1 MLFHDYLKN
10 KLNNLICEEFL
21 TNGIQE
27 TPDESSFNIEIPSNK
42 KFGDVSSNIAM
53 IFSKKL
59 NLKPR
64 ELADKLFIQLNED
77 KFIEKLEV
85 VGPGFLNIFFKESF
99 WQNQLKEV
107 ARNIKIYKYKI
118 TKKKICLEFVS
129 ANPTGLMHI
138 GHARGAVLGDTIASI
153 LEEVG
158 HDVTREYYINDA
170 GEQIKKLINTIIFH
184 HKNLTNKKIN
194 DDKNLYPGT
203 YLKEISDAV
212 YKNNLGKELS
222 DYNFEKKIIDLIIND
237 IKKDLKVIKV
247 NHSSFVS
254 ERRISSKENVDKVLK
269 RLKNKNLIYEGFQER
284 PRSANNE
291 NWKKDKLLLFK
302 SQKLGDD
309 NDRALMKPNGD
320 LTYFM
325 SDIIYHQNKIDKN
338 YDILLNI
345 WGVDHSGYVKRLEN
359 ALKELNIK
367 KKYSFEV
374 KLTSLVNLLE
384 GKKIMKMSKRDGN
397 YVTMREVVEK
407 VGSDALRFMMIS
419 RNVDKKID
427 FDFKVIKSKTK
438 ENPVF
443 YVQYAYA
450 RCMSLIEAFKRTF
463 DCPSKKIDINNADL
477 SFLDFD
483 EDKVLIIKLSNF
495 FNVIIASSKSYE
507 PHKIANYLYDLAKD
521 FHAYWGLGK
530 LDPSRK
536 IISDNN
542 YEISFSR
549 ISLVYVI
556 SLIIKRGLEILKIDC
571 PENM

>member
-1 MLFHDYLKN
+1 MPFHDYLKK
-10 KLNNLICEEFL
+10 KLNDLISLEFL
-21 TNGIQE
+21 NYGVQDTSNK
-27 TPDESSFNIEIPSNK
+27 SSFNIEIPSNK
-42 KFGDVSSNIAM
+42 KFGDVSTNIAM

-59 NLKPR
+59 KLSPID
-64 ELADKLFIQLNED
+64 LAKKLCVQLNEE
-77 KFIEKLEV
+77 KFISRLEV
-85 VGPGFLNIFFKESF
+85 VGPGFLNIFFKDSF
-99 WQNQLKEV
+99 WQEQLKEV
-107 ARNIKIYKYKI
+107 ATKINVYRYEI
-118 TKKKICLEFVS
+118 TKKRICLEFVS

-170 GEQIKKLINTIIFH
+170 GEQIKKLMNTVRFH
-184 HKNLTNKKIN
+184 HDNLTHKKI
-194 DDKNLYPGT
+194 DDNKNLYPGT
-203 YLKEISDAV
+203 YLKKISDIAH
-212 YKNNLGKELS
+212 KEDSGK
-222 DYNFEKKIIDLIIND
+222 DQTNYNFEKKIVDLIIDD

-247 NHSSFVS
+247 EHNSFVS
-254 ERRISSKENVDKVLK
+254 EKKISSKKNIDEVLNK
-269 RLKNKNLIYEGFQER
+269 LKHKNLIYEGFQDR
-284 PRSANNE
+284 PKSSNNG

-309 NDRALMKPNGD
+309 TDRALMKPNGE

-325 SDIIYHQNKIDKN
+325 SDIMYHQSKIDKK
-338 YDILLNI
+338 YDVLLNI

-374 KLTSLVNLLE
+374 KLTSLVNLLD
-384 GKKIMKMSKRDGN
+384 GKKVMKMSKRDGN
-397 YVTMREVVEK
+397 YVTMREVVKK

-427 FDFKVIKSKTK
+427 FDFEIVKSKSR

-450 RCMSLIEAFKRTF
+450 RCMSLIETFKRTF
-463 DCPSKKIDINNADL
+463 DYPTKNIDINNADL
-477 SFLDFD
+477 SFLNFE
-483 EDKVLIIKLSNF
+483 EDRVLMIKLSNF
-495 FNVIIASSKSYE
+495 FNIIIASAKSYE

-530 LDPSRK
+530 LDPSKK
-536 IISDNN
+536 IISENN

-549 ISLVYVI
+549 ISLVLVI
-556 SLIIKRGLEILKIDC
+556 SLIIKKGLDILKIDC

>member
-1 MLFHDYLKN
+1 MLFHDYLKK
-10 KLNNLICEEFL
+10 KLNDLICSEFMN
-21 TNGIQE
+21 NGVKE
-27 TPDESSFNIEIPSNK
+27 TSNQSSFNIEIPSNK
-42 KFGDVSSNIAM
+42 KFGDISTNIAM

-59 NLKPR
+59 KLSPR
-64 ELADKLFIQLNED
+64 DLANKLCIQLNKED
-77 KFIEKLEV
+77 FIDRLEV
-85 VGPGFLNIFFKESF
+85 VGPGFLNIFFKDTF
-99 WQNQLKEV
+99 WQDQLKQV
-107 ARNIKIYKYKI
+107 AKKINIYKYKI
-118 TKKKICLEFVS
+118 TKKRICLEFVS

-184 HKNLTNKKIN
+184 HKNFTNEKIN
-194 DDKNLYPGT
+194 HDKNLYPGA
-203 YLKEISDAV
+203 YLKKISNIVFKD
-212 YKNNLGKELS
+212 NLGKKSL
-222 DYNFEKKIIDLIIND
+222 NNNLEKKIIDLIIDD

-247 NHSSFVS
+247 EHNSFVS
-254 ERRISSKENVDKVLK
+254 EKKISSKKNIDEVLK
-269 RLKNKNLIYEGFQER
+269 RLKNKHLIYEGFQER
-284 PRSANNE
+284 PKSSNND
-291 NWKKDKLLLFK
+291 NWKRDKLLLFK

-309 NDRALMKPNGD
+309 TDRALMKPNGD

-325 SDIIYHQNKIDKN
+325 SDIIYHQNKIDKK
-338 YDILLNI
+338 YDVLLNI

-359 ALKELNIK
+359 ALKELNTK

-374 KLTSLVNLLE
+374 KLTSLVNLLD

-407 VGSDALRFMMIS
+407 VGSDVLRFMMIS

-427 FDFKVIKSKTK
+427 FDFEIVKSKSK

-450 RCMSLIEAFKRTF
+450 RCMSLIETFKRTF
-463 DCPSKKIDINNADL
+463 NYSSKKININNADL
-477 SFLDFD
+477 SFLEFE
-483 EDKVLIIKLSNF
+483 EDRVLMIKLSNF
-495 FNVIIASSKSYE
+495 FNIVISSAKSYE

-530 LDPSRK
+530 LDPSKK
-536 IISDNN
+536 IINENN

-549 ISLVYVI
+549 ISLVLVI
-556 SLIIKRGLEILKIDC
+556 SLIIKKGLEILKIDC

>member
-10 KLNNLICEEFL
+10 KLNNLISSEFL
-21 TNGIQE
+21 VHNIQE
-27 TPDESSFNIEIPSNK
+27 IPDESSFSIEIPSNK
-42 KFGDVSSNIAM
+42 KFGDISTNIAM

-59 NLKPR
+59 KLSPKD
-64 ELADKLFIQLNED
+64 LANKLSIQLNED
-77 KFIEKLEV
+77 KFIQSLEV
-85 VGPGFLNIFFKESF
+85 VDPGFLNIFFKDSF
-99 WQNQLKEV
+99 WQDQLKQV
-107 ARNIKIYKYKI
+107 AKNINIYKYKI
-118 TKKKICLEFVS
+118 TKKRICLEFVS

-158 HDVTREYYINDA
+158 HDVNREYYINDA

-184 HKNLTNKKIN
+184 NENLTNKNIN

-203 YLKEISDAV
+203 YLKKISDTV
-212 YKNNLGKELS
+212 YKNNSAKDLS
-222 DYNFEKKIIDLIIND
+222 NCNFEKKIINLIIDD
-237 IKKDLKVIKV
+237 IKKDLNEIKV
-247 NHSSFVS
+247 VHNSFVS
-254 ERRISSKENVDKVLK
+254 EKEMSSKKNVDKILK
-269 RLKNKNLIYEGFQER
+269 SLSEKNLIYEGFQER
-284 PRSANNE
+284 PKSSNNE
-291 NWKKDKLLLFK
+291 NWIRDKLLLFK

-309 NDRALMKPNGD
+309 TDRALMKANGN

-325 SDIIYHQNKIDKN
+325 SDIIYHQSKIDKN

-345 WGVDHSGYVKRLEN
+345 WGIDHSGYVKRLEN

-367 KKYSFEV
+367 KTYSFEV

-384 GKKIMKMSKRDGN
+384 GKKTMKMSKRDGN
-397 YVTMREVVEK
+397 YVTMREVVDK

-427 FDFKVIKSKTK
+427 FDFEIVKSKSK

-450 RCMSLIEAFKRTF
+450 RCMSLLETFKRTF
-463 DCPSKKIDINNADL
+463 DYPYKNIDINNADL
-477 SFLDFD
+477 SFLSFE
-483 EDKVLIIKLSNF
+483 EDRVLMIKLSNF
-495 FNVIIASSKSYE
+495 FNIIIASAKSYE
-507 PHKIANYLYDLAKD
+507 PHKITNYLYDLAKD

-530 LDPSRK
+530 LDPSKK
-536 IISDNN
+536 IISENN

-549 ISLVYVI
+549 ISLVLVI
-556 SLIIKRGLEILKIDC
+556 SMIIKKGLDILKIDC